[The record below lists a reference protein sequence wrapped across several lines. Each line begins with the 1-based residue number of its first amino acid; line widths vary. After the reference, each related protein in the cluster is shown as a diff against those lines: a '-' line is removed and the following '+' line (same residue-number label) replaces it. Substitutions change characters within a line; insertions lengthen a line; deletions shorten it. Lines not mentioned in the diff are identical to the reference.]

1 MLVPSAFGPARPS
14 RAEVHGVRDTWVYA
28 VWGFLDTE
36 TLTSWP
42 EPQALT
48 GGWGLAAQ
56 GTDVLLAP
64 WTPGTASGPSK

>member
-48 GGWGLAAQ
+48 GGWGLAA
-56 GTDVLLAP
+56 TDHHR
-64 WTPGTASGPSK
+64 